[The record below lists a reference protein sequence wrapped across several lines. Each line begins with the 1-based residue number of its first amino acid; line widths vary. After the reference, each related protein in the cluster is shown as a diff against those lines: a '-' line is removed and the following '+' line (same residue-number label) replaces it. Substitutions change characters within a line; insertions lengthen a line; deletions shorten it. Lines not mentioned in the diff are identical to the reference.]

1 MHKDTKRRQALLY
14 HAKPTPG
21 KIQVVPTKK
30 YATQRDLSLAYSPG
44 VAEPCLEIVKD
55 VNNVYK
61 YTAKGNLVAV
71 ISNGTAVLG
80 LGDIGPEAS
89 KPVMEGKGLL
99 FKIFAGIDVFD
110 IEVGTKDIDQ
120 FIQTVKNI
128 APTFG
133 GINLEDI
140 KAPESFEIERRLV
153 EELDIPVMHDDQ
165 HGTAIISSAAL
176 LNALELAHKEI
187 DKVYIVVSGAGSA
200 ALACANLYVA
210 LGVKPENICMF
221 DRDGML
227 TTDRNDLSELQQKY
241 ARNEKAMTLAE
252 ALVGADVF
260 LGLSVGN
267 LLTPGML
274 VSMSNDPIVFAM
286 ANPVPEI
293 DYDVAMS
300 AREDIIMAT
309 GRSDHPNQVNN
320 VLGFPYI
327 FRGAL
332 DVRAT
337 KINEAMKMAAVHALA
352 SLAKMPVPEQVNIAY
367 GETKLVFG
375 RDYIIPKPFDPRLIV
390 TVSPAVARAAMES
403 GVAKNPIMDWE
414 KYEMELEERLGN
426 DNKMVRLLTNRAR
439 TAPKRVVFAEAD
451 HLDVL
456 KAAQIVMEEGIG
468 KPILLGNKEIILELM
483 EEIGFDVEVPIL
495 DPKTS
500 ECDAK
505 RLQYAQT
512 FWESRKRR
520 GITLL
525 DAQKWMRERN
535 YFAAMMINEGEADAL
550 VTGYSRSYPSVVK
563 PILSLIDKAPGVTR
577 IATTNMMMT
586 SRGPMFLS
594 DTAINPDPTSDDLA
608 KIALMNAKTIRMFGL
623 EPVIAMVSYS
633 NFGSSDN
640 ASANK
645 VREAVAYLHKYYPDL
660 IVDGEIQADFALNP
674 EMLKDKF
681 PFSKLAGKKVNTLIF
696 PNLEAA
702 NINYKMLKELYQ
714 VDSIGPIMLG
724 LDKPVHIFQL
734 GASVEEMVNM
744 AAVAVVDAQE
754 KEKRYKSI
762 DVSL

>member
-1 MHKDTKRRQALLY
+1 MNQYSKRREALLY
-14 HAKPTPG
+14 HAKPHPG

-44 VAEPCLEIVKD
+44 VAEPCLEIAKD

-99 FKIFAGIDVFD
+99 FKIFADIDVFD
-110 IEVGTKDIDQ
+110 IEVDTKYVDE

-153 EELDIPVMHDDQ
+153 EELDIPIMHDDQ

-176 LNALELAHKEI
+176 LNAVELAEKYIEEV
-187 DKVYIVVSGAGSA
+187 KVVVSGAGSA
-200 ALACANLYVA
+200 ALACANLYLL
-210 LGVKPENICMF
+210 LGVKVENIIMF
-221 DRDGML
+221 DKDGML
-227 TTDRNDLSELQQKY
+227 VNSRQDLSDLQRRY
-241 ARNEKAMTLAE
+241 AKDTEPVSLAE
-252 ALVGADVF
+252 AVKGADVF

-267 LLTPGML
+267 VLTPEMLLTM
-274 VSMSNDPIVFAM
+274 NDNPIVFAM

-293 DYDVAMS
+293 DYDLAVAT
-300 AREDIIMAT
+300 RYDVIMAT

-337 KINEAMKMAAVHALA
+337 KINEAMKMAAVSALA
-352 SLAKMPVPEQVNIAY
+352 ELAKAPVPEQVNIAY
-367 GETKLVFG
+367 GETKLNFG
-375 RDYIIPKPFDPRLIV
+375 RDYIIPKPFDPRLIAV
-390 TVSPAVARAAMES
+390 VAPAVARAAMES
-403 GVAKNPIMDWE
+403 GVARNPITDWD
-414 KYEMELEERLGN
+414 KYVEELLDRLGN
-426 DNKMVRLLTNRAR
+426 DNKMVRLLTNRAK
-439 TAPKRVVFAEAD
+439 TDPKRIVFAEAD

-456 KAAQIVMEEGIG
+456 KAAQIVWEEKIG
-468 KPILLGNKEIILELM
+468 NPILLGDKEMIKELM
-483 EEIGFDVEVPIL
+483 EEIGFDAEVKII
-495 DPKTS
+495 DPKAN
-500 ECDAK
+500 EEYNN
-505 RLQYAQT
+505 RHHYAEV
-512 FWESRKRR
+512 FWKKKQRR
-520 GITLL
+520 GVSLL
-525 DAQKWMRERN
+525 DAQKLMRERN
-535 YFAAMMINEGEADAL
+535 YFASMMVNEGDADAM
-550 VTGYSRSYPSVVK
+550 VTGYSRSYPSNVK
-563 PILSLIDKAPGVTR
+563 PIMQLIDKAPGVTR

-586 SRGPMFLS
+586 KRGPIFLS
-594 DTAINPDPTSDDLA
+594 DTAINPEPTAEDLA
-608 KIALMNAKTIRMFGL
+608 KIALMTARTVRMFGM
-623 EPVIAMVSYS
+623 EPVLAMLSFS
-633 NFGSSDN
+633 NFGSSSD
-640 ASANK
+640 ASAVK
-645 VREAVAYLHKYYPDL
+645 VRQAVAYLHEHYPDI
-660 IVDGEIQADFALNP
+660 IVDGEIQSDFALNP
-674 EMLKDKF
+674 EMLKSKF

-702 NINYKMLKELYQ
+702 NITYKLLKELDKA
-714 VDSIGPIMLG
+714 VSIGPIMLG
-724 LDKPVHIFQL
+724 MDKPVHIFQL

-754 KEKRYKSI
+754 KEKRLKI
-762 DVSL
+762 TKI